1 MPKSDDGPLVKALEF
16 ERDGK
21 VIDTMKISPPVG
33 TYSTRLER
41 IMSGVLIQAA
51 DDILVFEVGTDGK
64 RLEYG

>member
-16 ERDGK
+16 ERDGE

-51 DDILVFEVGTDGK
+51 DDILVFEVGTDGE
-64 RLEYG
+64 RIDYG